1 MLIANPLQRD
11 TEYVLSKIE
20 ETKLA
25 NDYESLAYWQYHY
38 SLWILGENLA
48 SNAVKPEFGG
58 ALDAKVL
65 YPDMVAGL
73 RGVRESA
80 VEYFAGARRV

>member
-1 MLIANPLQRD
+1 MQRD
-11 TEYVLSKIE
+11 TEYVLSKIKD
-20 ETKLA
+20 TKLA
-25 NDYESLAYWQYHY
+25 NDYESLAYWQYHH

-65 YPDMVAGL
+65 YPDMVPGL
-73 RGVRESA
+73 RSVRESA
-80 VEYFAGARRV
+80 VEYFKSARESLKA